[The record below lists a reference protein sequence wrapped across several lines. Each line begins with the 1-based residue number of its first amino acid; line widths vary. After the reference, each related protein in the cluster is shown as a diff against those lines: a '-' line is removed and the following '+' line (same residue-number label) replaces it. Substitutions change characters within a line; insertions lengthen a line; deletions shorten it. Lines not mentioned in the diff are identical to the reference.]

1 MTPFFIIGFIFI
13 IVFSLWAQW
22 RVKTNFGRYAQVAA
36 TSGVTGAQAAQRIM
50 DAAGITDVEIVQT
63 DSYLGDHYDPTK
75 KVLCLSTDVYSTPSV
90 AALGIAAHECGHAI
104 QHKMGYTMLKARSAV
119 VPVAVVASKILPF
132 VLLFGGFMFGGFGR
146 NGHGML
152 AIQIGF
158 WCYLVITVFQL
169 ITLPVEFDASR
180 RAKIILGQMQLIQP
194 GEEARGVNKVL
205 DSAALTYVA
214 AFAASLFHLIRF
226 WMMLQGG
233 RSRD

>member
-13 IVFSLWAQW
+13 MVFSLWAQW

-36 TSGVTGAQAAQRIM
+36 TSGVTGAQAAKQIM
-50 DAAGITDVEIVQT
+50 DAAGITDVEIAQT
-63 DSYLGDHYDPTK
+63 NSYLGDHYDPTK
-75 KVLCLSTDVYSTPSV
+75 KVLCLSADVYGTPSV

-104 QHKMGYTMLKARSAV
+104 QHKMGYTPLKARAAV

-132 VLLFGGFMFGGFGR
+132 VLLFGGFVFGGLGAQ
-146 NGHGML
+146 GSGLL
-152 AIQIGF
+152 AIKIGF

-214 AFAASLFHLIRF
+214 AFASSLFHLLRF

-233 RSRD
+233 RNRE